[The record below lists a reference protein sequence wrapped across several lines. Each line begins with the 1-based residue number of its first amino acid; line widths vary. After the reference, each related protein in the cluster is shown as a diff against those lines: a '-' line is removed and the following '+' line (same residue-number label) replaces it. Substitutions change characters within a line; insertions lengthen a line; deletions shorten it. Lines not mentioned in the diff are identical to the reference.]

1 MDLTGLNSTSF
12 CNSIDTIRTLH
23 AQIDRYLPSNKLEK
37 FSPDTYDKFDQLTI
51 SNRYFSPRNNS
62 EQSSIVPFDHI
73 IDPYKILS
81 SFRLTNL
88 IHTTDNEVLFYNSTM
103 SPSSGKPK
111 YVIFDDEY
119 KHILITD
126 NHFTQIYCHRSYIVP
141 RRRHR
146 RNSNDYYSCASERRS
161 SQTHFSTSFYRIIGQ
176 LVH

>member
-1 MDLTGLNSTSF
+1 MNSTSF

-23 AQIDRYLPSNKLEK
+23 SQIDRYLPSNKLAK
-37 FSPDTYDKFDQLTI
+37 ISPDTYDKFDQLTF

-62 EQSSIVPFDHI
+62 EQSSIVPFDHT

-103 SPSSGKPK
+103 SSSSGKPK
-111 YVIFDDEY
+111 YVIFDNEY
-119 KHILITD
+119 KHISITD
-126 NHFTQIYCHRSYIVP
+126 DRFTQIYCHRSYIVP
-141 RRRHR
+141 RRRHC
-146 RNSNDYYSCASERRS
+146 RNSNNHYSCASERRS